1 MGCTSWC
8 LFYCCQSSLKE
19 PGVSAHTQMIC
30 FCFGILY
37 RQHSSFSISAPL
49 GCFIRPAF
57 LDAHHCHAGGH
68 GDCVYYKA
76 GFGYGQTLPPSAWRR
91 RRERLSDWRLT
102 TLTTLTRSSGR
113 ACCWRRRRRRKTSLE
128 LMALETAWLGREEE
142 RRGETEWHS
151 RCCAGTW
158 MAGVDRTEGAVEL
171 PPAQQPEAS
180 TASQREN
187 NIARGS
193 DTNTIMMQI
202 IYLSRELCRAL
213 TTNVTPP

>member
-1 MGCTSWC
+1 
-8 LFYCCQSSLKE
+8 
-19 PGVSAHTQMIC
+19 
-30 FCFGILY
+30 
-37 RQHSSFSISAPL
+37 
-49 GCFIRPAF
+49 
-57 LDAHHCHAGGH
+57 
-68 GDCVYYKA
+68 
-76 GFGYGQTLPPSAWRR
+76 
-91 RRERLSDWRLT
+91 
-102 TLTTLTRSSGR
+102 
-113 ACCWRRRRRRKTSLE
+113 
-128 LMALETAWLGREEE
+128 
-142 RRGETEWHS
+142 
-151 RCCAGTW
+151 